1 MGNGSKKNV
10 CKQVQRDEA
19 MTILIDSSE
28 PKEIEELLMQSV
40 PVSRMPLNQT
50 SRSDYYFGGEDGKTR
65 QFGRVQAGEL
75 LANVDSMEDELRRYY
90 ENADENYQ
98 VIEGLISSTPLTRRS
113 RSLSA
118 ISVRRQ
124 ARPTTLFTYK
134 VAENGFIYDEHSWDV
149 SASLFYAWLFG
160 LDQGGV
166 RTYYTENYVATAK
179 LLVAIYKNCQKPPEE
194 HTTLQRYIRPR
205 IIIKEQNPF
214 VKALMALSLA
224 YGLNI
229 GEDKAA
235 KLAKRYHNIFDVA
248 MSNMEELCLVEGIGK
263 LTAEKLL
270 TAIGVEL

>member
-1 MGNGSKKNV
+1 
-10 CKQVQRDEA
+10 
-19 MTILIDSSE
+19 
-28 PKEIEELLMQSV
+28 
-40 PVSRMPLNQT
+40 MPLNQS

-75 LANVDSMEDELRRYY
+75 LANIDSMEDELRRYY

-98 VIEGLISSTPLTRRS
+98 VIEGLISSMPLTRRD

-118 ISVRRQ
+118 ISARRQ

-160 LDQGGV
+160 LDQEGV
-166 RTYYTENYVATAK
+166 RTYYTENYVATAR

-194 HTTLQRYIRPR
+194 HTTLNRYYIPLLDTGERDAKGGKIHIR
-205 IIIKEQNPF
+205 EQNPF
-214 VKALMALSLA
+214 IKALMALSLA

-229 GEDKAA
+229 GEDKAT
-235 KLAKRYHNIFDVA
+235 KLTKRYSNIFDIA
-248 MSNMEELCLVEGIGK
+248 MSNVDELCLVEGIGK
-263 LTAEKLL
+263 ITAEKLL
-270 TAIGVEL
+270 TSIGVEL